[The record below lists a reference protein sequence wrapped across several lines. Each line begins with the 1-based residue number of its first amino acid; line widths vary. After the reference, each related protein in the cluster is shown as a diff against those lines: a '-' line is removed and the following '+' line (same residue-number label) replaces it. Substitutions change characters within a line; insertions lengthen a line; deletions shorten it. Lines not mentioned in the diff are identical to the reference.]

1 MTHEF
6 SAERVLVWQTG
17 AGGDG
22 DGEDDED
29 EDGGQQTLDSTREV
43 TDTHRLSR
51 EFFQCH

>member
-6 SAERVLVWQTG
+6 SAERCWCGRRAG
-17 AGGDG
+17 AGGGGGEDG
-22 DGEDDED
+22 DE